1 MVECLVCNEK
11 AAGSIPAS
19 SMHSFFFF
27 SPQSISISI
36 PREEEEEE
44 EEELL
49 IGVVCEERNVK
60 SSDMRAHFG

>member
-27 SPQSISISI
+27 PQSISISI
-36 PREEEEEE
+36 PREEEEE